1 MSYKNARRSGTND
14 NDNDDAN
21 AKTNNRVV
29 LASLVVS
36 ELLDWI
42 LVFSEQAKGAEEDLH

>member
-1 MSYKNARRSGTND
+1 MSYKNARRSGT